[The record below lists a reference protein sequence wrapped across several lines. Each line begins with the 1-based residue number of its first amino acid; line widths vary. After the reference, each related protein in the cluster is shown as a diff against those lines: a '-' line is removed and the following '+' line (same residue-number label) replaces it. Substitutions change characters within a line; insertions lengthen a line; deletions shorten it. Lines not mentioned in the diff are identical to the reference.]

1 MPDRFP
7 DRAISFASPFPAQ
20 NGASNEV
27 KNSQAPVAERPL
39 QHVPT
44 AMNRDFP
51 RHAGGAS
58 LSHRFAGGLAN
69 AWTVSW

>member
-39 QHVPT
+39 
-44 AMNRDFP
+44 ARRNR
-51 RHAGGAS
+51 S
-58 LSHRFAGGLAN
+58 LSLRVVAFLPSD
-69 AWTVSW
+69 VSVCVCTA